1 MDVLTVLL
9 KSLGNLQVGVFRD
22 ALGWFVVRSTAVG
35 VTSQGRTIDEALD
48 NLIEAIELHNE
59 EVPEGFDE
67 DLEPAD
73 APWF

>member
-1 MDVLTVLL
+1 MATTYDDEPEEVVDEITVR
-9 KSLGNLQVGVFRD
+9 KSD
-22 ALGWFVVRSTAVG
+22 GWFVVRSTAVG

-48 NLIEAIELHNE
+48 NLIEAIELHNK

>member
-1 MDVLTVLL
+1 MATTYDDEPEEVVDEITVR
-9 KSLGNLQVGVFRD
+9 KSD
-22 ALGWFVVRSTAVG
+22 GWFVVRSTAVG